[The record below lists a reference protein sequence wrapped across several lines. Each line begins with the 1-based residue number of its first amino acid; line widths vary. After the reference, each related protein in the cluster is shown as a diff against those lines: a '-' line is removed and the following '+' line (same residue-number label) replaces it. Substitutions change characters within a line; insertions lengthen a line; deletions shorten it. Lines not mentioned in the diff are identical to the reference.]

1 MYRLSTGYSSRISPV
16 ISNPLREV
24 SSSSASARCG
34 DLSVFPPIKG
44 AQIDPFRQK
53 EIIPFLRN
61 TLSQLHFLFPALPIP
76 KNKKH
81 GMKQI
86 INTISHIL
94 RRKTGSEILIPYT
107 AYFVFMPFL
116 QPFYGKIN
124 LLIPRYILIQP
135 QTISVGTTYQ
145 TIKIF
150 SVPLYF

>member
-1 MYRLSTGYSSRISPV
+1 M
-16 ISNPLREV
+16 
-24 SSSSASARCG
+24 
-34 DLSVFPPIKG
+34 
-44 AQIDPFRQK
+44 
-53 EIIPFLRN
+53 
-61 TLSQLHFLFPALPIP
+61 HFLFPALPIP

-94 RRKTGSEILIPYT
+94 RRKAGSEILIPYT

-116 QPFYGKIN
+116 QPFYGEIN
-124 LLIPRYILIQP
+124 LFIPRYILIQP

-150 SVPLYF
+150 FCSPVFLNVLHSSLYGFFHKPQLFLLLPDSFLFILQHTEGIFQIHIIKICPYLFHGKAQLKQIPNRI